1 MVSSLNLAVLVAAS
15 TLAVGIAKPLQLS
28 SGIFYSP
35 GRHSQVTKT
44 VIAED
49 LSLLAQHFSSI
60 RTNSAKFNDIS
71 AIAMAASANLR
82 IGVIVSMGVPWFIDS
97 EIQAVCDGV
106 AQYPQTVEAV
116 YVGSESLKNGD
127 IGMYTADQII
137 GYINEVKK
145 CVKGKVPVG
154 SILRANEW
162 LHVDTAD
169 AVAKASDL
177 VGCNIYPFFTPGTE
191 PPIKKLESQWG
202 EMLKKFGHKVRLTKT
217 DWPHMGEK
225 FDDNVPSKNTMQQ
238 YFDDYRTT
246 WSSYGKNQ
254 SYYFRAFDATEISGA
269 RYEIFTGL
277 FDTNGVPN
285 IQLPITP

>member
-28 SGIFYSP
+28 SGIFYDP
-35 GRHSQVTKT
+35 ARHSQVNTT

-49 LSLLAQHFSSI
+49 LSLVAQHFSSI
-60 RTNSAKFNDIS
+60 RTYSAKFNDIS

-82 IGVIVSMGVPWFIDS
+82 IAVGVSMGVPWFIDS

-145 CVKGKVPVG
+145 MP
-154 SILRANEW
+154 
-162 LHVDTAD
+162 
-169 AVAKASDL
+169 KASDL

-202 EMLKKFGHKVRLTKT
+202 EMVKKFGDKVRLTKT

-225 FDDNVPSKNTMQQ
+225 VDDNVPSKNTMQQ

-254 SYYFRAFDATEISGA
+254 SYYFRAFDSTEISGA

-277 FDTNGVPN
+277 FDINGVPN